1 MALTRKEKLELIRDQ
16 LLDALIVATL
26 NPKPDYELEGQIMS
40 WSEYT
45 TGLFDKLQQIE
56 NKIERLGEVTI
67 TWLGTDLEENN

>member
-1 MALTRKEKLELIRDQ
+1 MTRKEKLELIRDQ

-45 TGLFDKLQQIE
+45 SGLFDKLQQIE

-67 TWLGTDLEENN
+67 SWLGTDLEEND